1 MSKIL
6 CLIITTFFLAA
17 CQPLKTRTPSQII
30 EPSETE
36 SEAVLTSKEIAWQQ
50 THEYFSNQDYKTAL
64 EHTENS
70 YPLLETDKEQQA
82 YLVAIW
88 KRLQALDEK
97 TLNNLWQE
105 TNDDYQRGWIEF
117 VLLSNANASLDAL
130 PQKLA
135 MWQTAYPEHPA
146 NVLISPAHLITPP
159 KKIALLL
166 PLSGILKNQGES
178 IRNGFLAAFY
188 QQNTSGYRP
197 EIAIYDTN
205 SNAIVNLYQQA
216 KEQGADFIVGPLLK
230 ENINTLVSNHQINV
244 PTLALNNVTIDTAM
258 LYQFGLSPDVE
269 AAQVAEQIASEE
281 QRVLI
286 ITPDNAWGRRI
297 DKDFTKTF
305 ESVNGETIARLNYRP
320 QNLSYQLSRFLHVN
334 QSWQRAKA
342 INRLLQE
349 KPRYTARRRRDF
361 NAIFLVASPA
371 MGRQILPLLRFY
383 YANDVPI
390 YSISQ
395 IYTGQPNPYKDRDL
409 NGIRFVDLPWVI
421 KPASLS
427 QSLKTIQKN
436 IQTTWPSNYK
446 NYSRFYA
453 LGVDAYN
460 LIPELNRLL
469 LLPKLGIPAATGT
482 LSLQNN
488 QQIYRELAWATI
500 KNGKPKEILRSLNT
514 KHRSLHNK
522 IENEQ

>member
-1 MSKIL
+1 MSKLL
-6 CLIITTFFLAA
+6 CLIITAFFLVA

-30 EPSETE
+30 EPNEEE
-36 SEAVLTSKEIAWQQ
+36 SEKVLTAKEIAWQQ
-50 THEYFSNQDYKTAL
+50 THAYFSNQDYTTAL
-64 EHTENS
+64 EHTKNS
-70 YPLLETDKEQQA
+70 YPLLETDKEQQE
-82 YLVAIW
+82 YLVTIW

-97 TLNNLWQE
+97 TLNDLWQK
-105 TNDDYQRGWIEF
+105 TNDDYQRGWIEL
-117 VLLSNANASLDAL
+117 VLLSNANTSLDAL
-130 PQKLA
+130 PQKLT

-146 NVLISPAHLITPP
+146 NALISSAHLITPP

-166 PLSGILKNQGES
+166 PLSGALKNQGES

-188 QQNTSGYRP
+188 QQNTSGYQP

-205 SNAIVNLYQQA
+205 SNAIVTLYQQA

-230 ENINTLVSNHQINV
+230 ENINTLISNHQITV
-244 PTLALNNVTIDTAM
+244 PTLALNNVTTDTAL
-258 LYQFGLSPDVE
+258 LYQFGLSPDNE
-269 AAQVAEQIASEE
+269 AEQVAKQMANEKR
-281 QRVLI
+281 RVLI
-286 ITPDNAWGRRI
+286 ITPDDAWGRRI
-297 DKDFTKTF
+297 ATNFTSTF
-305 ESVNGETIARLNYRP
+305 ESLDGEIIAKLNYRP
-320 QNLSYQLSRFLHVN
+320 QNLSSQLSRFLNVN

-342 INRLLQE
+342 INTLLQE
-349 KPRYTARRRRDF
+349 KPRYTARRRQDF
-361 NAIFLVASPA
+361 DAIFLVASPE

-383 YANDVPI
+383 YVNNIPT

-395 IYTGQPNPYKDRDL
+395 IYTGQPNAYKDRDL

-436 IQTTWPSNYK
+436 TKTTWPSTYK

-453 LGVDAYN
+453 LGVDAYD

-500 KNGKPKEILRSLNT
+500 ANGKPT
-514 KHRSLHNK
+514 A
-522 IENEQ
+522 Q